1 MKECDDKQIYSIST
15 NRCINIDSP
24 TFNKRLK
31 EQLEKNVKHFNSSD
45 LKKLGY
51 KVKRK
56 NVKRGGAPDDKEPK
70 SNAHRN
76 AANSIIS
83 QNTNSNTHRNA
94 NSRTPQSI
102 ISQNANSI
110 ISQNANSRTPQNV
123 ANSRTPQNTSIILQ
137 NTSII
142 PQNDTFCT
150 HTNETISDETKK
162 MLLKLR
168 DELNDKKYEYRFV
181 NDNQKEYCNKGK
193 NVLLDNPLITDTI
206 TYNFTYLKS
215 DLQGTFDKKMLLY
228 NNNEPWEVAL
238 ISNTGAP
245 KIELNLL
252 NYDRMNPFTDDVRN
266 KFIDQLDIGWFN
278 KTNKYVSNLNIEDL
292 FAIKA
297 YTYNGDVFINNRL
310 RNLEPD
316 EMNKCLKTISGDKYV
331 KQQRTY
337 FPLFFPILEIIFAE
351 DDMKKLID
359 EKKVK
364 DFDAAN
370 TDVQPIKNT
379 NVQPIKNTNVQPIK
393 NTNVQPIKDTLYELI
408 INIKEYKD
416 LNNTELKDIT
426 PGYMQYFNQTDR
438 SKLYIIIVL
447 VARILK
453 EEIVIKAIDK
463 LILKLNE
470 IIKKSP
476 PTEKK
481 MIVYRGD
488 KTDTYFKNDTK
499 NKTDTYF
506 KNDTKNKF
514 FKNKGFI
521 STTLSYVNATIFTDG
536 NNLDKSL
543 KTSEDCCMKEIT
555 ILPGSKL
562 LFVGG
567 VSTVPREIEF
577 VLGTNTTYL
586 MRKYRDKV
594 YGKDNMHCN
603 HGNTRPTT
611 LMTRLVALEDC
622 RKE

>member
-1 MKECDDKQIYSIST
+1 MKECDEKQIYSIYT

-31 EQLEKNVKHFNSSD
+31 EQLEKNVKHFSSSD

-51 KVKRK
+51 KVRK
-56 NVKRGGAPDDKEPK
+56 NVKGGG
-70 SNAHRN
+70 S
-76 AANSIIS
+76 
-83 QNTNSNTHRNA
+83 
-94 NSRTPQSI
+94 
-102 ISQNANSI
+102 
-110 ISQNANSRTPQNV
+110 
-123 ANSRTPQNTSIILQ
+123 PQNTSIAM
-137 NTSII
+137 NTN
-142 PQNDTFCT
+142 PQNASRPQ
-150 HTNETISDETKK
+150 NVSGPQNVELVETACQPTKDILSITKK
-162 MLLKLR
+162 MLLKFR
-168 DELNDKKYEYRFV
+168 DESKDNIYEYRFV
-181 NDNQKEYCNKGK
+181 NDNQKKYCNNGK
-193 NVLLDNPLITDTI
+193 SVLLDNPLITDTI

-228 NNNEPWEVAL
+228 NNNKPWEVAL
-238 ISNTGAP
+238 INNTGAP

-266 KFIDQLDIGWFN
+266 KFIDQLDIEWFN
-278 KTNKYVSNLNIEDL
+278 KMNEYVSNLNIDDL

-310 RNLEPD
+310 RNLEP
-316 EMNKCLKTISGDKYV
+316 EKMSKCLKTISGDKYV
-331 KQQRTY
+331 NNPQIY
-337 FPLFFPILEIIFAE
+337 FPLFFPILEIIFNNKPE
-351 DDMKKLID
+351 QLTDDVKQLKILIQD
-359 EKKVK
+359 IELFQKEK
-364 DFDAAN
+364 
-370 TDVQPIKNT
+370 T
-379 NVQPIKNTNVQPIK
+379 
-393 NTNVQPIKDTLYELI
+393 
-408 INIKEYKD
+408 
-416 LNNTELKDIT
+416 NNT
-426 PGYMQYFNQTDR
+426 YMDYFNQTDR
-438 SKLYIIIVL
+438 LKLYISIVL

-453 EEIVIKAIDK
+453 EEIIIKAIDK

-470 IIKKSP
+470 IIKNSP

-488 KTDTYFKNDTK
+488 
-499 NKTDTYF
+499 KTDTYF

-521 STTLSYVNATIFTDG
+521 STTLSYVNASIFTDEKG
-536 NNLDKSL
+536 LDKSL
-543 KTSEDCCMKEIT
+543 KTSENCCMKEIT

-594 YGKDNMHCN
+594 YGKDYMHCN
-603 HGNTRPTT
+603 HGITRPTT

-622 RKE
+622 RKQ

>member
-137 NTSII
+137 NASI

-181 NDNQKEYCNKGK
+181 NDNQKEYCNNGK
-193 NVLLDNPLITDTI
+193 NVLLDNPLITDNI

-228 NNNEPWEVAL
+228 NNEPWEVAL

-266 KFIDQLDIGWFN
+266 NFMDQLDIKWFN

-310 RNLEPD
+310 RNLEP
-316 EMNKCLKTISGDKYV
+316 EKMSKCLKTISGDKYV
-331 KQQRTY
+331 NNPQIY
-337 FPLFFPILEIIFAE
+337 FPLFFPILEIIFNNKPE
-351 DDMKKLID
+351 QLTDDVNQLKILIQD
-359 EKKVK
+359 I
-364 DFDAAN
+364 DFNKTYLD
-370 TDVQPIKNT
+370 
-379 NVQPIKNTNVQPIK
+379 
-393 NTNVQPIKDTLYELI
+393 
-408 INIKEYKD
+408 
-416 LNNTELKDIT
+416 
-426 PGYMQYFNQTDR
+426 YFNDTDR
-438 SKLYIIIVL
+438 SKLYISIVL

-453 EEIVIKAIDK
+453 EEIIIKAIDK

-488 KTDTYFKNDTK
+488 
-499 NKTDTYF
+499 KTDTYF

-603 HGNTRPTT
+603 YGTRPTT